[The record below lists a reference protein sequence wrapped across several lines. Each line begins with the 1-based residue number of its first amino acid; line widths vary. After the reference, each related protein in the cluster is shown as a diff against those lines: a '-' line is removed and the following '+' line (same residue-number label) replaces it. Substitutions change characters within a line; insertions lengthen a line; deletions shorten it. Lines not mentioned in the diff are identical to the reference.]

1 MVMDYVSGGQLSDKM
16 VRFNQLT
23 FGSQNWCLGDLT
35 NNSNYLENFLSQL
48 YVKKFDEREAR
59 KHFQLLIDAVD
70 YCHSRGVYHRDLK
83 VRMKLSCSGL
93 LFTVLYQGKIGNLLG
108 SWHFYLQPEN
118 LLLDRNGNLKVS
130 DFGLSVLRKVTATY
144 SFQTFYLP
152 MIWGLCGL
160 TPRLLNTEPRNPHM
174 VPRVTLFS

>member
-1 MVMDYVSGGQLSDKM
+1 M
-16 VRFNQLT
+16 T

-35 NNSNYLENFLSQL
+35 NKSNYLENFLSQL

-93 LFTVLYQGKIGNLLG
+93 LSLLG
-108 SWHFYLQPEN
+108 EN
-118 LLLDRNGNLKVS
+118 WKFTWILAFLFTARKLAFGQKRKSESIRFWTQRVAKGNRHLFFLDILPPY
-130 DFGLSVLRKVTATY
+130 DLGLVRIDS
-144 SFQTFYLP
+144 STFK
-152 MIWGLCGL
+152 
-160 TPRLLNTEPRNPHM
+160 R
-174 VPRVTLFS
+174 